1 MTVSEATHPTPAA
14 TGFEP
19 EADARRGARC
29 DRARLARVAA
39 AALSAPAAAVWI
51 HGEGWATLHG
61 LDAPTEAA
69 LHVAS
74 MAFTGGGARAFAMER
89 DGSAAFGDAF
99 DWCAATQVAGPG
111 GTAVG
116 ALCVFDRG
124 PRTLRPREAAA
135 LEDVGRLHES
145 VCDPAPARGGDREAG
160 RLRALFDA
168 ILENTDALVFIKR
181 RNGEL
186 LAANR
191 MYRLTA
197 LRDDIEGA
205 TDAEIYG
212 PATAAALRAN
222 DSAVFETG
230 EPFHGEE
237 RVALPCGGEAV
248 YLSSKFLVRD
258 PVDGEPVLCAIATDI
273 TEQKALQAR
282 LEASRREAEAANVAK
297 SEFLAAMSHEIRTPM
312 NGVLGMLALLANT
325 ELSEKQK
332 RMATVARDSAAS
344 LLGLLNDILDY
355 ARIATRQSPAA
366 RQHFNLRAAISAASA
381 PHRETMRRKGLDFVE
396 TVDSALPGLV
406 VGDAGR
412 FRQVLGALVSN
423 AAKFTAGGTV
433 TVAASLV
440 DGPAEPMVRV
450 SVRDTGVGVAEGV
463 RERIFLGFAQGDGS
477 HTRRFGGV
485 GLGLSIAKLMVE
497 SMGGAMDFQS
507 VEGEG
512 ATFWFTI
519 PVAGPP
525 GPGAVRDA

>member
-1 MTVSEATHPTPAA
+1 MTASQATQQTLVSTVDDES
-14 TGFEP
+14 
-19 EADARRGARC
+19 RRIARC
-29 DRARLARVAA
+29 GLARLARVAA

-51 HGEGWATLHG
+51 HGEGWAALHG
-61 LDAPTEAA
+61 IDDPPAAA
-69 LHVAS
+69 LQAATA
-74 MAFTGGGARAFAMER
+74 AFTGGGPRAVSLER
-89 DGSAAFGDAF
+89 EGEPVSGDAF
-99 DWCAATQVAGPG
+99 DWCAATQIAGAG
-111 GTAVG
+111 GAAVG

-124 PRTLRPREAAA
+124 ARALSPREAAT
-135 LEDVGRLHES
+135 LEDVGRLHQGGREP
-145 VCDPAPARGGDREAG
+145 DPAIGADREAG

-168 ILENTDALVFIKR
+168 ILDNTGALVFIKR

-191 MYRLTA
+191 MYRRVA
-197 LRDDIEGA
+197 MREDIEGA
-205 TDAEIYG
+205 TDAELYG
-212 PATAAALRAN
+212 PATAAVLRAN

-230 EPFHGEE
+230 APFHGEE
-237 RVALPCGGEAV
+237 RVALPCGDEAI

-258 PVDGEPVLCAIATDI
+258 PVDGQPVLCAIATDI

-332 RMATVARDSAAS
+332 RMATVARDSAAG

-366 RQHFNLRAAISAASA
+366 RQHFNLRSAISAASA
-381 PHRETMRRKGLDFVE
+381 PHLETMRRKGLIFAE
-396 TVDSALPGLV
+396 AVDPALPGLV

-423 AAKFTAGGTV
+423 AAKFTAGGRV
-433 TVAASLV
+433 VVSAFLHDA
-440 DGPAEPMVRV
+440 PAEPMVRV
-450 SVRDTGVGVAEGV
+450 SVSDTGVGVAEGV
-463 RERIFLGFAQGDGS
+463 RERIFHGFAQGDGS

-497 SMGGAMDFQS
+497 SMGGAMDFDS

-512 ATFWFTI
+512 ATFWFTM

-525 GPGAVRDA
+525 EAETALDA